1 MSCLLVLAFISF
13 LVLWSMCVV
22 SRRADDAIENADLLR
37 RREQHPP
44 VRDSDT
50 CEICGDI
57 RAKSKMHF
65 SANQTHEIIGICEK
79 CWNKEPKG

>member
-1 MSCLLVLAFISF
+1 MR
-13 LVLWSMCVV
+13 
-22 SRRADDAIENADLLR
+22 SRTPIYYDEENNIR
-37 RREQHPP
+37 PYEIPI
-44 VRDSDT
+44 T

-79 CWNKEPKG
+79 CWNKEPKR